1 MLAQVIPFLSNAK
14 KRKEGYD
21 MTKRGKRALLAA
33 GILAGAAAMT
43 GCTAQTTPAAT
54 STPPTNQQETAGPMQ
69 TAEASASPEA
79 SPSPEGGDESPA
91 PLGLT
96 AGGQGV
102 EADAVAEGDRL
113 LLPLA
118 ETAEALGWKAESESL
133 EEETQTRR
141 TVTLTREDSRIT
153 VSWVVSDN
161 TARQIT
167 WQKDGLLVP
176 VDTYLTTIG
185 DVVYVPAAFF
195 EEAMGVG
202 IKREGESVSISTPEP
217 KETPEKEEQSG
228 GESG

>member
-1 MLAQVIPFLSNAK
+1 
-14 KRKEGYD
+14 
-21 MTKRGKRALLAA
+21 MTKHGKRALLAA

-54 STPPTNQQETAGPMQ
+54 STPPTNQQETAGPTQ
-69 TAEASASPEA
+69 SAQA
-79 SPSPEGGDESPA
+79 SPSPEGGEESPV

-96 AGGQGV
+96 ADGQGV

-118 ETAEALGWKAESESL
+118 ETAEALGWKAGSESI

-141 TVTLTREDSRIT
+141 SVTLTRDDSRIT

-202 IKREGESVSISTPEP
+202 ITHEGESVSISTPEP

>member
-1 MLAQVIPFLSNAK
+1 
-14 KRKEGYD
+14 
-21 MTKRGKRALLAA
+21 MTRHGKSALLAA

-43 GCTAQTTPAAT
+43 GCTAQTTPTAT
-54 STPPTNQQETAGPMQ
+54 ATPPTSQQETASPEQ
-69 TAEASASPEA
+69 TAQA
-79 SPSPEGGDESPA
+79 SPSPEGGEESPV

-96 AGGQGV
+96 ADGQGV

-113 LLPLA
+113 LLPLVQ
-118 ETAEALGWKAESESL
+118 TAEALGWKAESESL

-141 TVTLTREDSRIT
+141 SVTLTRDDSRIT

-176 VDTYLTTIG
+176 VDTYLTTMG

-195 EEAMGVG
+195 EEAMGVRVARG
-202 IKREGESVSISTPEP
+202 DGSVTISTPEP
-217 KETPEKEEQSG
+217 EETPETEEQADG
-228 GESG
+228 KTG

>member
-1 MLAQVIPFLSNAK
+1 
-14 KRKEGYD
+14 
-21 MTKRGKRALLAA
+21 MTKHGKRALLAA

-54 STPPTNQQETAGPMQ
+54 STPPTNQQETAGPTQ
-69 TAEASASPEA
+69 SAQA
-79 SPSPEGGDESPA
+79 SPSPEGGEESPV

-96 AGGQGV
+96 ADGQGV

-118 ETAEALGWKAESESL
+118 ETAEALGWKAGSESI

-141 TVTLTREDSRIT
+141 SVTLTRDDSRIT

-167 WQKDGLLVP
+167 WQKDGLLIP
-176 VDTYLTTIG
+176 VDTELTTYA
-185 DVVYVPAAFF
+185 DRVYVPAAFF
-195 EEAMGVG
+195 ETAMRATVESSDSGV
-202 IKREGESVSISTPEP
+202 SVSTPAPQQTPETQNDQKP
-217 KETPEKEEQSG
+217 G
-228 GESG
+228 

>member
-1 MLAQVIPFLSNAK
+1 
-14 KRKEGYD
+14 
-21 MTKRGKRALLAA
+21 MTKHGKRALLAA

-54 STPPTNQQETAGPMQ
+54 STPPTNQQETAGPTQ
-69 TAEASASPEA
+69 SAQASPL
-79 SPSPEGGDESPA
+79 PEGGEESPV

-96 AGGQGV
+96 ADGQGV

-118 ETAEALGWKAESESL
+118 ETAEALGWKAGSESI

-141 TVTLTREDSRIT
+141 SVTLTRDDSRIT

-202 IKREGESVSISTPEP
+202 ITREGESVSISTPEP

-228 GESG
+228 GERG

>member
-1 MLAQVIPFLSNAK
+1 
-14 KRKEGYD
+14 
-21 MTKRGKRALLAA
+21 MTKHGKRALLAA

-54 STPPTNQQETAGPMQ
+54 ATPPTNQQETASPTQ
-69 TAEASASPEA
+69 SAQA
-79 SPSPEGGDESPA
+79 SPSPEGGEESPV

-96 AGGQGV
+96 ADGHGV
-102 EADAVAEGDRL
+102 EADAVEEGDRL

-118 ETAEALGWKAESESL
+118 ETAEALGWRAESESL
-133 EEETQTRR
+133 EEETEIRR
-141 TVTLTREDSRIT
+141 SVTLTREDSRIT

-185 DVVYVPAAFF
+185 EVVYVPAAFF
-195 EEAMGVG
+195 EEAMGVRVT
-202 IKREGESVSISTPEP
+202 REEESVSLSTPEP
-217 KETPEKEEQSG
+217 KETPDTQEQSC
-228 GESG
+228 GERG